1 MSKYFHKVSPRVGPV
16 ILALLVVTLL
26 VLGGISYR
34 GMVSSRESNQW
45 VRHTHEVLEHLQDLL
60 SAMQDIELSSR
71 AFVITGNELALK
83 SYRDNILQSR
93 REEAAFRNLTLDNP
107 VQQSHFPTLHS
118 LAEQKI
124 QYAERAISL
133 RRMLGS
139 EAAADFVRDGEGQ
152 PGAGEYRE
160 VILQMQMEEMRLLAM
175 RDTEAKSRL
184 GRTKTV
190 LIFGTIL
197 GLLIALAASG
207 SVHFDN
213 LRRGRA
219 EDALFGE
226 KERAQVTLNCIG
238 DAVICTD
245 ISGKITFVNIVAEKM
260 TGWSWKDAVGRRM
273 TDVFRII
280 DGATRKA
287 AQDPMT
293 MAVEQ
298 DKTVGLTQNCVLLSR
313 DGCEYAVEDSAAPI
327 HDRTGRVTG
336 GVIVFHDVT
345 TSRAIVGEMKH
356 LAEHDVLT
364 DLPNRLLLKD
374 RIAQA
379 VAAANRNGSQVAV
392 MFIDLDQFKHI
403 NDSLGHAI
411 GDKLLQSVA
420 GRLISCVRGSDT
432 VSRQGG
438 DEFVV
443 LLSEIRHATDAG
455 IMARKIIAALAASHA
470 VAQHNLHVTVSIGV
484 STFPADGVGAEML
497 MKNADTAMYQ
507 AKEKGRNN
515 YQFFRKEMNLRAI
528 NRQSLEGGLREALE
542 HSQFVLHYQPKIDLT
557 TGLISGLEAL
567 VRWMHPTLGLIPP
580 LEFLPIAEDCN
591 LILPVGR
598 WVLKEA
604 CRQVQEWIA
613 EGLVVPPV
621 AINVSSLEFR
631 SEGFVETIR
640 EILGDSHLDPHDLE
654 LELTETVLM
663 QHAESTLLVLSVLK
677 AMGVRLAVDDFG
689 TGYSSL
695 SYLKR
700 LPIDSLKIDQSFVRD
715 ITSGSDDVPIVRAVI
730 TMAKSLKQRV
740 VGEGVETQEQ
750 MSFLQAH
757 GCDEA
762 QGYYFSEPLIADGMA
777 RLLRAGPSSFAGSVH
792 SKAVSGLSQWLIP
805 NRHLRAN

>member
-1 MSKYFHKVSPRVGPV
+1 MDKYFKVRPRSGST

-26 VLGGISYR
+26 TLGGFSYR
-34 GMVSSRESNQW
+34 GMVLSRESNQW

-60 SAMQDIELSSR
+60 SAMQNIELSSR
-71 AFVITGNELALK
+71 TFVITGNELELK
-83 SYRDNILQSR
+83 SYQDDILQSR
-93 REEAAFRNLTLDNP
+93 HEEAAVRNLTLDNP
-107 VQQSHFPTLHS
+107 LQQRHFPALHS

-124 QYAERAISL
+124 LRAERAISL

-139 EAAADFVRDGEGQ
+139 EAAGDFVRDGESQ
-152 PGAGEYRE
+152 PGSGEYRE
-160 VILQMQMEEMRLLAM
+160 VILQMQLEETQLLGLRDAELKRRLA
-175 RDTEAKSRL
+175 D
-184 GRTKTV
+184 TKTV

-197 GLLIALAASG
+197 GLLIAVAASG
-207 SVHFDN
+207 SVHLDN
-213 LRRGRA
+213 FRRGRA

-245 ISGKITFVNIVAEKM
+245 ISGRITFVNIVAEKM
-260 TGWSWKDAVGRRM
+260 TGWSWKDAVGRPM

-280 DGATRKA
+280 DGATRGA
-287 AQDPMT
+287 AEDPMK
-293 MAVEQ
+293 MVLEN
-298 DKTVGLTQNCVLLSR
+298 DKTVGLTVNCVLLSR
-313 DGCEYAVEDSAAPI
+313 DGCEYPIEDSAAPI
-327 HDRTGRVTG
+327 HDRTGCVTG
-336 GVIVFHDVT
+336 AVIVFHDV
-345 TSRAIVGEMKH
+345 SVARAMVGEMKH

-374 RIAQA
+374 RITQA
-379 VAAANRNGSQVAV
+379 VAAANRNSSQAAV
-392 MFIDLDQFKHI
+392 MFLDLDQFKHI

-420 GRLISCVRGSDT
+420 RRLISCVRSSDT

-443 LLSEIRHATDAG
+443 LLSEIRHASDAG
-455 IMARKIIAALAASHA
+455 IMARKMIAALAGCHV
-470 VAQHNLHVTVSIGV
+470 VAQHDLHITVSIGV
-484 STFPADGVGAEML
+484 STFPADGLDADML

-542 HSQFVLHYQPKIDLT
+542 LNQFVLHYQPKIDLT
-557 TGLISGLEAL
+557 TGLVSGQEAL
-567 VRWMHPTLGLIPP
+567 VRWMHPNLGLIPP

-591 LILPVGR
+591 LILPLGR

-604 CRQVQEWIA
+604 CSQVHEWIA
-613 EGLVVPPV
+613 EGLDVAPV

-631 SEGFVETIR
+631 SEGFIENIR
-640 EILGDSHLDPHDLE
+640 KILRDTHLDPHYLE

-663 QHAESTLLVLSVLK
+663 QHPESTLSVLSDLK
-677 AMGVRLAVDDFG
+677 AMGIRLAVDDFG

-700 LPIDSLKIDQSFVRD
+700 FPIDCLKIDQSFVRD
-715 ITSGSDDVPIVRAVI
+715 ITSDSDDVPIVRAVI

-740 VGEGVETQEQ
+740 VGEGVETHEQ

-762 QGYYFSEPLIADGMA
+762 QGYYFSEPLVAECMA
-777 RLLRAGPSSFAGSVH
+777 RLLRTGPSSFAASIH
-792 SKAVSGLSQWLIP
+792 SKAVPGLSQWLIP
-805 NRHLRAN
+805 NRNLRAN